1 MKTKILLTVALIL
14 GLSYNHWAQ
23 SSAAPATEDPYVEV
37 VVTPEKVWLMPDELP
52 VHTLPVRVLDEKGTL
67 VMKKNFTAETKDW
80 SLDVAELPS
89 GKYRI
94 LIGDRQV
101 EYMDRQGRKG
111 VL

>member
-1 MKTKILLTVALIL
+1 MKTKVLLTIALLL

-23 SSAAPATEDPYVEV
+23 SSASTNPQDPYVEV
-37 VVTPEKVWLMPDELP
+37 IVTQEKVWLMPDALP
-52 VHTLPVRVLDEKGTL
+52 VKSLPVRVLDEKGVL
-67 VMKKNFTAETKDW
+67 VLKKSFTSETKEW
-80 SLDVAELPS
+80 SLDVADLPS

-111 VL
+111 LL